1 MGDVKDIERL
11 QARQQGLISR
21 RQALAGGMTPTAI
34 AKKLRRGEWVSIH
47 DGVYVGHN
55 GTLTWIERAWAA
67 VLWAEPSALTHQSA
81 LRAADG
87 PGRKG
92 RDDETIHVAIAR
104 TRRLAAPAGVVS
116 VFHSSA
122 EARSDDLDRDLDNV
136 VEHDELT
143 LRIGY
148 RQVFSDG
155 CATADKVGKV
165 LNRRGWHGI
174 VQACPD
180 CGVLDEAG

>member
-1 MGDVKDIERL
+1 MLEHGYLDL
-11 QARQQGLISR
+11 
-21 RQALAGGMTPTAI
+21 
-34 AKKLRRGEWVSIH
+34 
-47 DGVYVGHN
+47 
-55 GTLTWIERAWAA
+55 IERAHGLPVGVRQNPRPTSAGGTLQDVSYEEWATI
-67 VLWAEPSALTHQSA
+67 VEL
-81 LRAADG
+81 DG
-87 PGRKG
+87 R
-92 RDDETIHVAIAR
+92 
-104 TRRLAAPAGVVS
+104 

-165 LNRRGWHGI
+165 LIRRGWHGI

-180 CGVLDEAG
+180 CGVLDDAG